1 MGTDALAGAEGSDI
15 SCGETIVDT
24 YAVLNSTCKAE
35 MCDAESEEAGAA
47 TGGDQCCGGPGL
59 QFLSGSLDGEAIQC
73 SSPFVFGYLEM
84 INTTFTGEEVYASQI
99 ALSLKKD
106 NGMLDD
112 TVPTIGAFEELVGSV
127 CPQAF
132 LWQTEGKDKA
142 KDSFV
147 EKILSY
153 TTLDDIEA
161 DTACNYV
168 DGNGFPLFDELTGRF
183 ILSGSADAFHFG
195 APVVYMPSF
204 MEVFVWSKF
213 KLAFKDWMAGVDV
226 EDSGMK
232 SLVKIKMR
240 YVSQLAEARA
250 ESEVLSINSRP
261 MSAADCYDDP
271 EAENLGT
278 PTSVQSCIEEECS
291 VCALLAALLSITQ
304 GCLKCT
310 GGGHDTQNLA

>member
-84 INTTFTGEEVYASQI
+84 INTTFTGEEVYASQL
-99 ALSLKKD
+99 ALSLKKE

-112 TVPTIGAFEELVGSV
+112 AIPKIGAFEELVGAV

-132 LWQTEGKDKA
+132 LWQTEGLTKA
-142 KDSFV
+142 KAAFL

-153 TTLDDIEA
+153 TTLDDVTA
-161 DTACNYV
+161 DTVCAATEG
-168 DGNGFPLFDELTGRF
+168 DFSLFDELTGRF

-213 KLAFKDWMAGVDV
+213 KLSFKDWMCGVDL

-232 SLVKIKMR
+232 SL
-240 YVSQLAEARA
+240 A
-250 ESEVLSINSRP
+250 
-261 MSAADCYDDP
+261 
-271 EAENLGT
+271 
-278 PTSVQSCIEEECS
+278 
-291 VCALLAALLSITQ
+291 
-304 GCLKCT
+304 
-310 GGGHDTQNLA
+310 